1 MPTGG
6 DTEPEGS
13 SEAES
18 CEADIKTAHAKG
30 VSLSREERFLKG
42 KKEARLREVYARD
55 HL

>member
-1 MPTGG
+1 MLTGG

-18 CEADIKTAHAKG
+18 READIKTAHAKG

-42 KKEARLREVYARD
+42 EEEARLLGAHARD
-55 HL
+55 QL